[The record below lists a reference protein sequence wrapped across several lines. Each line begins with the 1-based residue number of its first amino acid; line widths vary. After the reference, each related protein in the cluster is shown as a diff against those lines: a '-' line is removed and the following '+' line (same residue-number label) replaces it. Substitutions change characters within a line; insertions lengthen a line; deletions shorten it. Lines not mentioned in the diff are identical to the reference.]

1 MSILSNGALLF
12 TMISCKVSNSFLHL
26 FSMTTNILPN
36 PCTKYTQTY
45 KPSFS
50 LQSLWLQIKIHQS
63 VLPYLKQ
70 FSHKVND
77 QNWDVKLINCNDYL
91 WWFLIFVPI
100 FGAIFEF
107 TVVWTGRKRS
117 FGAKTFCAQWYH
129 FRLEIPIR
137 NMFNFFLNV
146 SPRMQ
151 GIHKHTNPFFP
162 FKVQTF
168 N

>member
-1 MSILSNGALLF
+1 MILFYWKSMSILSNGALLF

-107 TVVWTGRKRS
+107 TVVWTGHKRC
-117 FGAKTFCAQWYH
+117 FGIKTHIHRNFETFCVQWNH
-129 FRLEIPIR
+129 FDWKFQLEKCL
-137 NMFNFFLNV
+137 NFFFL
-146 SPRMQ
+146 
-151 GIHKHTNPFFP
+151 
-162 FKVQTF
+162 
-168 N
+168 